1 MIGLGVVLAKVLS
14 PAIRK
19 VLPQERYEECC
30 MVLAGS
36 CSLLMAWNI
45 SYMFGI
51 VLTVIFVS
59 CGNASSAKI
68 YLEDQGFRKEERRLI
83 RSRFYG
89 MGAVLE
95 QAVML
100 IFINAFS
107 GYYLKTDRQRCFPTA
122 FRLEMKGMK
131 KYITR
136 FCWRA
141 CC

>member
-1 MIGLGVVLAKVLS
+1 
-14 PAIRK
+14 
-19 VLPQERYEECC
+19 
-30 MVLAGS
+30 MVLAGA

-59 CGNASSAKI
+59 CGNASSAKA
-68 YLEDQGFRKEERRLI
+68 YLADQSFRKEERRLI

-107 GYYLKTDRQRCFPTA
+107 GYYLKNGSAALLSYSLQIGN
-122 FRLEMKGMK
+122 EGYK
-131 KYITR
+131 KVYHAVLL
-136 FCWRA
+136 A
-141 CC
+141 CLLLNLVLAVGINIHLRRRDK